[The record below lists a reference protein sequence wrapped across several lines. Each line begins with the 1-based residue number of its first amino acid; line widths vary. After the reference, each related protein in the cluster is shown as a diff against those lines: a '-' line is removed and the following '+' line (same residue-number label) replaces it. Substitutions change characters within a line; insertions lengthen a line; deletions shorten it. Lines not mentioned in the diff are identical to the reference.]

1 MREVEMGTD
10 KLIFKIVAAGLS
22 LTIVASVFSGSAAAG
37 EADVQPTRGRFM
49 GHTWHIDEH
58 HLQWWDGQPYV
69 RYGFTGNGDVERF
82 MKLGFD
88 QFHAYP
94 SEALWVFSD
103 DPEEN
108 REAIRQ
114 VDEFTARLVQKGA
127 TYYAG
132 LNSLWPWRQSDKI
145 TPGDFVGCVYK
156 RAWNVSEFAGTNR
169 PITVAFAA
177 EQGVELERQNTKLY
191 LFDLAA
197 GTYRDISA
205 KLRDIETETEQVRES
220 ASERYTVTRHTLTLD
235 RFPLPTSEDLRLT
248 LIVKIKRPMVPGV
261 YPSGF
266 PALWK
271 PGIMNYFTAGLRSFK
286 TAYAKEGLRGMMFGD
301 EINTHRNSLL
311 YSQMYVDFRDDKVAL
326 ASYRNWLKKKFETIQ
341 ELNEFLD
348 TDFEDFEAVTWRICI
363 YPFLEDEADGFERSF
378 MGNTFGL
385 FASAEQLEKIDRLQE
400 EFRVW
405 FYGYWLAKYAKMA
418 KEIIG
423 DVPVFLTSAGMG
435 GDAESYLQIHKHAM
449 LQGMDGLVR
458 NHYAWVGTRANGRL
472 ATFAAGSDIR
482 FPLETV
488 TQLLDEV
495 QRQSGKTKTYFAN
508 EFGRPRAGDD
518 NFVDDFGLGNQ
529 FSFTSKKELRDFLT
543 VLINNGC
550 KGFNM
555 FKMNPNVEAAQKE
568 VKWLAELKDE
578 IVEQT
583 VRTTSYEKQ
592 VRISKERAIAA
603 ARQHPEFKQLL
614 EEHPQA
620 RASAAFNE
628 RYNVWIIEFI
638 EDDKEIGFASVSE
651 DGRVLETE
659 ARHRN
664 DDR

>member
-1 MREVEMGTD
+1 MVTD
-10 KLIFKIVAAGLS
+10 KLIFKIVSMGLS
-22 LTIVASVFSGSAAAG
+22 LAIFASAFSGSAGAG
-37 EADVQPTRGRFM
+37 ETDIQPTRGRYM
-49 GHTWHIDEH
+49 GHTWHIDEN
-58 HLQWWDGQPYV
+58 HLLWWDGQPYV

-94 SEALWVFSD
+94 SEELWVFSD
-103 DPEEN
+103 DPEQN

-114 VDEFTARLVQKGA
+114 VDEYTDRLVRKGA

-132 LNSLWPWRQSDKI
+132 LNSLWPWRQSDKVA
-145 TPGDFVGCVYK
+145 PRDFVGCVYK
-156 RAWNVSEFAGTNR
+156 RVWNVSEFVGTNR
-169 PITVAFAA
+169 PVEVSFAA
-177 EQGVELERQNTKLY
+177 EQGVELERQSMKLY

-197 GTYRDISA
+197 GTYRDIST
-205 KLRDIETETEQVRES
+205 KLKDIETETEQVRES
-220 ASERYTVTRHTLTLD
+220 AAERYTVTRHTLTLD
-235 RFPLPTSEDLRLT
+235 RFPLPASEDLRMT
-248 LIVKIKRPMVPGV
+248 LIMRMKRPMVPGV
-261 YPSGF
+261 YPSAF

-271 PGIMNYFTAGLRSFK
+271 PGIINYFAAGLRSFK
-286 TAYAKEGLRGMMFGD
+286 NAYAKEGLRGMMFGD

-363 YPFLEDEADGFERSF
+363 YPFLENDADGFERSF
-378 MGNTFGL
+378 MHNRFGL
-385 FASAEQLEKIDRLQE
+385 FASVEQLEKIDRLQE
-400 EFRVW
+400 AFRVW

-418 KEIIG
+418 NEIIG

-435 GDAESYLQIHKHAM
+435 GDAKSYLQIHKHAM
-449 LQGMDGLVR
+449 LEGMDGLVR
-458 NHYAWVGTRANGRL
+458 NHYAWVGTRANGGL

-508 EFGRPRAGDD
+508 EFGRPHAGDD
-518 NFVDDFGLGNQ
+518 DFVDDFGLGNQ
-529 FSFTSKKELRDFLT
+529 FSFTSKKELRSFLT

-583 VRTTSYEKQ
+583 IRTTSYEKQ
-592 VRISKERAIAA
+592 VRISKEQAIAA
-603 ARQHPEFKQLL
+603 ARRHPEFKQLL
-614 EEHPQA
+614 QEHPQA

-638 EDDKEIGFASVSE
+638 EDDREIGFASVSE
-651 DGRVLETE
+651 DGRVLEAE
-659 ARHRN
+659 ARHT
-664 DDR
+664 DEDR